1 LGPERAELAPLR
13 RTFARGTPPST
24 AAARGAR
31 GIICGGARV
40 MTKARTRA
48 ASEPVQDGTLRTR
61 LLYEAHV
68 LLDRVVNVGATPHGV
83 RRITAV
89 RGGAFQGPSMRG
101 EILPGGADWLLLRP
115 DGVVELDIRVAGQL
129 DDGALVYVTER
140 GYLRAPPEVLERIAR
155 GAPVDPDAYTLRI
168 VSSYETAS
176 SRYAWLNGALGVGH
190 ETIHE
195 GWLDLTVHEVL

>member
-1 LGPERAELAPLR
+1 
-13 RTFARGTPPST
+13 
-24 AAARGAR
+24 
-31 GIICGGARV
+31 
-40 MTKARTRA
+40 MTNGRTRSA
-48 ASEPVQDGTLRTR
+48 GEAPQESTIRTR

-68 LLDRVVNVGATPHGV
+68 LLDRPVEVGSTPHGV
-83 RRITAV
+83 RRIATI
-89 RGGAFQGPSMRG
+89 RGGAFQGPAIRG

-140 GYLRAPPEVLERIAR
+140 GYLKAAPEVLERIAR

-176 SRYAWLNGALGVGH
+176 SRYAWLNGALGVGRG
-190 ETIHE
+190 TVHE